1 MAARAGLRVAAVVAV
16 WDAGEADAGA
26 EAEAEADAEADG
38 WFRLGGVSCPIIRRA
53 ACAGLNVGGDPALAL
68 ALLLALLLLA
78 LALLPALVD
87 GDLALSLPL
96 EPEPSPPFVLL
107 AFLADPPPPQIV
119 SSVGVPAAA
128 SWFLLFRSFRPLP
141 VPAMMIIRDRLIEP
155 NSCILAPRDLC

>member
-53 ACAGLNVGGDPALAL
+53 ACAGLNVGGDPAWLR
-68 ALLLALLLLA
+68 
-78 LALLPALVD
+78 P
-87 GDLALSLPL
+87 
-96 EPEPSPPFVLL
+96 
-107 AFLADPPPPQIV
+107 
-119 SSVGVPAAA
+119 
-128 SWFLLFRSFRPLP
+128 FRSFRPLP
-141 VPAMMIIRDRLIEP
+141 VPAMMIICDRLIEP